1 MNFTPIASS
10 SKGNAYLLESPGVEP
25 LLIEAGIPIKQ
36 LREKLHFGLSGL
48 AGCLISHEHGDH
60 SKAVKDLLKA
70 GVDCY
75 MSPGTARVLGVEG
88 HHRITTLRS
97 GINIQIG
104 EWNILPFPLQHDAAE
119 PLGFLVGYY
128 DVGYNHRFL
137 FIPDTGFVKNRFT
150 GVNLLAI
157 ECNHLEEKLSQNIL
171 NGSIPAVA
179 GKRTRRNHMSL
190 ERVITMLKS
199 NDLSRCREIYLLH
212 LSNGN
217 SDEKKMIQVVQEAT
231 GIPTRCC
238 EE

>member
-25 LLIEAGIPIKQ
+25 LLLEAGIPIKQ

-48 AGCLISHEHGDH
+48 AGCLVSHEHGDH
-60 SKAVKDLLKA
+60 SRAVKDLLKA

-75 MSPGTARVLGVEG
+75 MSMGTAKALQVEN
-88 HHRITTLRS
+88 HHRT
-97 GINIQIG
+97 
-104 EWNILPFPLQHDAAE
+104 NILTGYDTNLIGHWMTFSFPLEHDAAE
-119 PLGFLVGYY
+119 PCGFFILRGSE
-128 DVGYNHRFL
+128 RFL
-137 FIPDTGFVKNRFT
+137 FIPDTGFVRDRFA

-157 ECNHLEEKLSQNIL
+157 EANHLEEKLSQNIL

-179 GKRTRRNHMSL
+179 GRRTRRNHMSL

-199 NDLSRCREIYLLH
+199 NDLSVCREVWLLH
-212 LSNGN
+212 LSSGN
-217 SDEKKMIQVVQEAT
+217 SDERKMIQVVQEAT
-231 GIPTRCC
+231 GIPTKVC